1 MIEVPVGPHP
11 VRVGP
16 VEVDSRRLG
25 PELLGLAGILLLLLV
40 FKLGLRLI
48 GKL

>member
-1 MIEVPVGPHP
+1 MIEVPTGPFQLQA
-11 VRVGP
+11 GP
-16 VEVDSRRLG
+16 IEVDSNRLG